1 MVTRAQKQ
9 ALWAPWIKNLAVMLK
24 PHLAEKMHQEES
36 GLWHPEP
43 PAHTK
48 LLHIMLHQENRK
60 APALP
65 DASSKPAWETSSRP
79 TGEQQ
84 ESCGIPTATPRVNQH
99 SPLGKLTLPP
109 SKKKKKPWINKELK
123 RNRQQKGQNALGAP
137 EEGEEQELISPT
149 TFSKQRL

>member
-1 MVTRAQKQ
+1 
-9 ALWAPWIKNLAVMLK
+9 MLK

-109 SKKKKKPWINKELK
+109 SKKKKKALNKQGTKKE
-123 RNRQQKGQNALGAP
+123 QAAEGA
-137 EEGEEQELISPT
+137 ECSRCTRGGGGARADLSNNFQ
-149 TFSKQRL
+149 